1 MDVSARQNVQD
12 DWTVQTLL
20 ADMAR
25 RGDHPAVMAFHEGKA
40 TTVSYG
46 TLAQDALALA
56 CGLRRA
62 GAETGQR
69 ALLIGP
75 NGSDLIT
82 VRLALAAAGL
92 VSMSVDDLSP
102 PDDIE
107 VLAAAAPP
115 DWVIGAAKHLE
126 TLRPLSPS
134 GRLYCLDADNEDG
147 APPWQSLLGE
157 VTDLPPVDPAAP
169 TALLQTSGTTGA
181 AKLFTLNHRH
191 IGANVLA
198 IAAEGLIA
206 EEDRLVLPLPLHHA
220 YPQVVGLLT
229 PLTAGAVIVLPE
241 TVTGPALVEAL
252 KGSEASGI
260 IGVPRLYEAIISAI
274 EQNIAR
280 KGGFARTLFATM
292 MSLSIAAQR
301 KFGIKLGRVLFRPLR
316 GRLSN
321 KLRLLVSGGAKLD
334 PNLTWKLAAIGFN
347 VHSGYGL
354 AETASTTTGNLPGR
368 DRLGSEGRPF
378 QGAEVRIFE
387 PNEEGVGEVQLR
399 GPNVF
404 DGYFDPEAT
413 KAAFTEDGWYRTGDT
428 GYLDADKFLYIT
440 GRIKEAIV
448 LGGGK
453 KVSPEELEKVY
464 GKSPLIAEIAV
475 LEKQGG
481 LVALVRPDEAEI
493 AAAGHL
499 KPDDAIRVTLSQ
511 AGENLAPYQRL
522 AGYALTREPLP
533 QTRLGKFRRFMLP
546 ELYDEAKWGPARR
559 AASTTPV
566 EEPTF
571 DDPRDAATWQVLR
584 EHCRDQL
591 RGLDDHLALDL
602 GIDSLAWITLSLQIQ
617 QKTGVDL
624 SDTDTTRLITVQH
637 LLDAVREA
645 PAAAPI
651 SDAEVAAQ
659 WLRPATPLYRTFAG
673 LLYGANRLLMRLVF
687 RLKVTGADNL
697 PSSGPFVVASNH
709 LSDLDP
715 LVVAAALPAAIRRQT
730 RWGAALNRLFEGP
743 RWDALY
749 LGLRLFPLSDA
760 QPAQGLACARA
771 TLDRGDVL
779 VWFPESWRSPDGN
792 LQDFQSGIG
801 HLVAGTDVPIV
812 PACINGTFEALPR
825 TRRWPR
831 PTPVAIRFGAPV
843 TSSALA
849 QRGEG
854 DDEIARVVNALRPVV
869 ADVCATAG

>member
-1 MDVSARQNVQD
+1 MHGMTQQ

-20 ADMAR
+20 AEMAK
-25 RGDHPAVMAFHEGKA
+25 RGDHPAVMAFQDGKA
-40 TTVSYG
+40 ATVSYG

-92 VSMSVDDLSP
+92 ISMSVDDLSP
-102 PDDIE
+102 PDEVE
-107 VLAAAAPP
+107 VLATAAPP
-115 DWVIGAAKHLE
+115 DWAIGAAKHLE
-126 TLRPLSPS
+126 TLRPLSPP
-134 GRLYCLDADNEDG
+134 GRLFCLDADDQDG

-157 VTDLPPVDPAAP
+157 VTELPPVDPAAP
-169 TALLQTSGTTGA
+169 TALLQTSGTTGTP
-181 AKLFTLNHRH
+181 KLFTLSHRH

-206 EEDRLVLPLPLHHA
+206 EDDRLVLPLPLHHA

-241 TVTGPALVEAL
+241 TVTGPSLVEAL

-260 IGVPRLYEAIISAI
+260 IGVPRLYEAIIVAI

-280 KGGFARTLFATM
+280 KGGFARILFNTM
-292 MSLSIAAQR
+292 MALSIAAQR
-301 KFGIKLGRVLFRPLR
+301 HLGIKLGRVLFRPLR

-428 GYLDADKFLYIT
+428 GYLDTDKFLYIT
-440 GRIKEAIV
+440 GRIKETIV

-453 KVSPEELEKVY
+453 KVSPEDVEKVY
-464 GKSPLIAEIAV
+464 GQSPLIAEIAV

-499 KPDDAIRVTLSQ
+499 KPDDAIRVALSQ

-533 QTRLGKFRRFMLP
+533 RTRLGKCRRFMLP
-546 ELYDEAKWGPARR
+546 ELYDEAKRGPARR
-559 AASTTPV
+559 TARREPV
-566 EEPTF
+566 KEPRF

-591 RGLDDHLALDL
+591 QGLDDHLALDL
-602 GIDSLAWITLSLQIQ
+602 GIDSLAWITLSLEIQ

-645 PAAAPI
+645 PAATPL
-651 SDAEVAAQ
+651 SGEEVAAQ
-659 WLRPATPLYRTFAG
+659 WLRPAKPLYQTFAG
-673 LLYGANRLLMRLVF
+673 LLYGANRMLMRLVF
-687 RLKVTGADNL
+687 RLKVNGADNL
-697 PSSGPFVVASNH
+697 PSSGPFVIACNH
-709 LSDLDP
+709 VSDLDP
-715 LVVAAALPAAIRRQT
+715 LVVAAALPTAIRRQT

-743 RWDALY
+743 RWNALY

-801 HLVAGTDVPIV
+801 HLVAGTEVPIV
-812 PACINGTFEALPR
+812 PACIKGTFEALPR

-831 PTPVAIRFGAPV
+831 PTGVAIRFGAPV
-843 TSSALA
+843 TPGGLA
-849 QRGEG
+849 ARGEG
-854 DDEIARVVNALRPVV
+854 DDDIARIVHALRPVV
-869 ADVCATAG
+869 ADVCATS